1 MIAVE
6 EISSQVGT
14 AAACEALD
22 VSRATVYRRRSPP
35 APQAGPAEP
44 RPPSHRA
51 LTLEERQ
58 AVLAVLNDPEFMDKT
73 PAVIHAMLLD
83 QDTYLCSVRTM
94 YRILTEEGQVKER
107 RDQLRHPVYKRPEL
121 VAKGPNQ
128 VWSWDITK
136 LPGPE
141 KGIYYSLYVM
151 LDIYSRCVVAW
162 DVAPSES
169 GLIAKHFIQE
179 ALDKEGIR
187 PGHPL
192 TIHSDRGSPM
202 RSKPVV
208 FLLADLGLTKTH
220 GRPRVSND
228 NPFSESQFKTMKYRP
243 EFPERF
249 GSVQDARAFLREFFR
264 WYNEEHCH
272 SGIAM
277 LTPAQVHG
285 GRAEQVLEHR
295 HAVLVAAREAHPER
309 FVRGVPAP
317 RCLPPAVWINPPA
330 VAVTVGDLQ

>member
-58 AVLAVLNDPEFMDKT
+58 AVLAVLNDPEFMDKP
-73 PAVIHAMLLD
+73 PAVIHATLLD
-83 QDTYLCSVRTM
+83 QGKYLCSVRTM

-136 LPGPE
+136 LKGPA
-141 KGIYYSLYVM
+141 KGVHYSLYAL
-151 LDIYSRCVVAW
+151 LDVFSRYVVGW
-162 DVAPSES
+162 
-169 GLIAKHFIQE
+169 LIAESERASLATRLIAESCHKQ
-179 ALDKEGIR
+179 GIE
-187 PGHPL
+187 PGQL
-192 TIHSDRGSPM
+192 TLHADRGAPM
-202 RSKPVV
+202 TAKTTAQ
-208 FLLADLGLTKTH
+208 LLADLDIAESH
-220 GRPRVSND
+220 SRPRVSND
-228 NPFSESQFKTMKYRP
+228 NPFSESHFRTMKYRP
-243 EFPERF
+243 EVPDRF
-249 GSVQDARAFLREFFR
+249 ASKLHAIDVFRGLFR
-264 WYNEEHCH
+264 WYNT
-272 SGIAM
+272 A
-277 LTPAQVHG
+277 
-285 GRAEQVLEHR
+285 HR
-295 HAVLVAAREAHPER
+295 HSALAYMTPEDVHLGRVFRVMAQRQRVLDEASSRWPER
-309 FVRGVPAP
+309 FP
-317 RCLPPAVWINPPA
+317 RKPVATAPPAKVWINPPA
-330 VAVTVGDLQ
+330 KGDAAESIAQ